1 MKNPFSFAEDDILI
15 EQLRLV
21 LSNFRS
27 TLPVIVVPF
36 LLFWAL
42 QNNGN
47 MQSLAVWCA
56 AVISA
61 HLLLQIYTR
70 IQFSKNIHHT
80 QTHKIIWIL
89 AMLNF
94 VDGGLWGLLS
104 WIVLDTG
111 TQADFILV
119 CAVFAGMM
127 GGGLATQSPIP
138 LLFIS
143 FSLPHAL
150 LLSTKLLTLHE
161 PAFFAIG
168 IGSLIVLIT
177 IFGQVINSARI
188 TQAGIKDRVDLASSH
203 AKLRKV
209 EKKRTLE
216 QERQRLMQDM
226 HDGLGSSLISA
237 LRVVERG
244 KMNDKELA
252 AVLKGC
258 IDDLKLAIDSME
270 PVDKNLLLLLAT
282 LRFRL
287 EPRLENAGIKLHWCV
302 ENVPILEW
310 LDPKS
315 ALHILRILQ
324 EAIANVIKHTNA
336 TEVTISTSLEEGLV
350 SVKITDNGSGY
361 DVAEAFASK
370 GRGISGQKYRA
381 TAIGAEIT
389 WISNNKGTCITLNLP
404 INRES
409 PF

>member
-21 LSNFRS
+21 ISNFRS

-80 QTHKIIWIL
+80 QTHKIILIL

-104 WIVLDTG
+104 WIVLDAG

-143 FSLPHAL
+143 FTLPHAL
-150 LLSTKLLTLHE
+150 LLSTKLLTHHE

-168 IGSLIVLIT
+168 IGSLIFLIT
-177 IFGQVINSARI
+177 IFGQVLNSARI
-188 TQAGIKDRVDLASSH
+188 THAGIKYRIDLACSH
-203 AKLRKV
+203 EKLRKI

-237 LRVVERG
+237 LREVERG

-252 AVLKGC
+252 TVIKGC

-287 EPRLENAGIKLHWCV
+287 EPRLENAGIKLQWCV

-350 SVKITDNGSGY
+350 SVKITDNGSGF
-361 DVAEAFASK
+361 DIAEAFASN
-370 GRGISGQKYRA
+370 GRGIFGQKYRA

-404 INRES
+404 INR
-409 PF
+409 